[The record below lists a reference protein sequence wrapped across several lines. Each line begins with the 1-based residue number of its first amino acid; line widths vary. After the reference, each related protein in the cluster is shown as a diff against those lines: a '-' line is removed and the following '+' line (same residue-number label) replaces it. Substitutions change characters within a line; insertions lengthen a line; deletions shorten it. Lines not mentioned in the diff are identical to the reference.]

1 MSLRGSYGSR
11 ENSKVLIASGP
22 PMLTPS
28 VDPSGAA
35 FATIS
40 VPRLPLAPGL
50 FSTRNALPGYFCC
63 RPSTTR
69 RATIS
74 GVDPGPNGT
83 TTRTVLVG
91 QSWAA
96 TAALSPRD
104 RKSAAIRRFAN
115 RYIAASVTKD
125 VPRGKWLALIA
136 AILYLRRQQSVSV
149 SVWVYHGLRYSR
161 SRPGR

>member
-1 MSLRGSYGSR
+1 MCLRGSYGSR

-35 FATIS
+35 LATIS

-96 TAALSPRD
+96 ALRPRD
-104 RKSAAIRRFAN
+104 RNRAAIRHFAD

-125 VPRGKWLALIA
+125 VPCGKWLALVA

-149 SVWVYHGLRYSR
+149 SWA
-161 SRPGR
+161 

>member
-22 PMLTPS
+22 PILTPR

-35 FATIS
+35 FATVS
-40 VPRLPLAPGL
+40 VPRLTLAPGL

-74 GVDPGPNGT
+74 VVDPGPNGT
-83 TTRTVLVG
+83 TIRTVLVG

-96 TAALSPRD
+96 TGAATARD
-104 RKSAAIRRFAN
+104 RKSAVIRCFNN
-115 RYIAASVTKD
+115 RYIAASSSKISRV
-125 VPRGKWLALIA
+125 GGSLHWLQLSSTCGGNKA
-136 AILYLRRQQSVSV
+136 
-149 SVWVYHGLRYSR
+149 
-161 SRPGR
+161 